1 MTVTMKLYT
10 FAKDENSTKTPTGSS
25 GTQYT
30 GILVEPCTV
39 LNPII
44 KLNGVNAY
52 SYNYAYVQEFGRYY
66 FIVDWE
72 TIEGFWYIHCKVD
85 VMASFKSTIGSS
97 TQYVLRAHSAQN
109 EYIVDTMFPPTGQ
122 CTKTG
127 TEIKQNLTDALLENG
142 TFVLNITGSADATVG
157 SYMCGWSTFKNV
169 ISEMLLTNDDNT
181 LWGANLSK
189 GIRNAISQPFKHLG
203 NVIWIP
209 DSYSPTTGTTT
220 VTSITLGNTTLTST
234 PAKPLTFYYTT
245 APLGWTS
252 SSITLP
258 KHPQASTYGK
268 YMNLKPY
275 TQYIYSDDSYG
286 LIELDPLKLIDTTT
300 FTVGK
305 VTDPATGTQI
315 LQLPDGQS
323 RTAQIGVMISMENN
337 SLNLG
342 GILSS
347 VAHAA
352 VAAATDNPIAMA
364 SSIVGATESL
374 IPTISS
380 CPQTGSTVTNFR
392 DIYLYSY
399 FWNSVGHDT
408 SHKGNAYCATKQ
420 ISTLSG
426 YILTSNAHI
435 ENSIMSATEQ
445 EMIVNFMDSG
455 FYYE

>member
-1 MTVTMKLYT
+1 MKLYS
-10 FAKDENSTKTPTGSS
+10 FSKDEKSTKKPAGTA

-30 GILVEPCTV
+30 GVLVEPCSV
-39 LNPII
+39 LNPVI
-44 KLNGVNAY
+44 KLNGVSAY
-52 SYNYAYVQEFGRYY
+52 SFNYAYIQDFSRYY
-66 FIVDWE
+66 FISDWE
-72 TIEGFWYIHCKVD
+72 TADGFWYIHCDID
-85 VMASFKSTIGSS
+85 VMGTYKTVIGSS

-109 EYIVDTMFPPTGQ
+109 QYIVDTLFPATGQ
-122 CTKTG
+122 CTKVG
-127 TEIKQNLTDALLENG
+127 TEIKQNLTEALLENG

-181 LWGANLSK
+181 LWQNLAQ
-189 GIRNAISQPFKHLG
+189 GIRNSLSEPFKHLA
-203 NVIWIP
+203 NVVWIP
-209 DSYSPTTGTTT
+209 DAYASTTGTTT
-220 VTSITLGNTTLTST
+220 VTTITLGNTTLTST
-234 PAKPLTFYYTT
+234 VSKPMTFYYTDKPT
-245 APLGWTS
+245 GWTS

-275 TQYIYSDDSYG
+275 TQYIYSDDTYG
-286 LIELDPLKLIDTTT
+286 TIELDPLKLIDTTT

-305 VTDPATGTQI
+305 VTDVMTGTQI
-315 LQLPDGQS
+315 LSLPDGQT

-347 VAHAA
+347 VAS
-352 VAAATDNPIAMA
+352 AATAFATGNPIAGAA
-364 SSIVGATESL
+364 SIAGVTDSL
-374 IPTISS
+374 LPVVSS
-380 CPQTGSTVTNFR
+380 CPQSGSSVTNFR

-408 SHKGNAYCATKQ
+408 DHKGNAYCATKQ
-420 ISTLSG
+420 INTLSG
-426 YILTSNAHI
+426 YILTSDAHI
-435 ENSIMSATEQ
+435 ESTTMSSSEQ
-445 EMIVNFMDSG
+445 EMIISIMNSG